1 MTVSFNPLK
10 ANGQL
15 FTHLPELDD
24 LELSLSNANAADV
37 LDALG
42 IEAAFSASP
51 WPLPCFKALLVVA
64 RRKRIGHASPA
75 IPLTETRE
83 PSSMVLIDCG
93 RDEGYIERKLA
104 LLSDLVNRAA
114 ELGATMSG
122 GAEARQSTRQRANLT
137 QRTHT
142 ILDTDRKTSR
152 RQLHS
157 THGLHFASR
166 YCTNYRGPCVW

>member
-1 MTVSFNPLK
+1 MTAPSTSSRPM
-10 ANGQL
+10 AN
-15 FTHLPELDD
+15 
-24 LELSLSNANAADV
+24 S
-37 LDALG
+37 
-42 IEAAFSASP
+42 SP
-51 WPLPCFKALLVVA
+51 TCPNSTTSSSPFPTPTPPTSWTPSGSKPPSPQAPGPPCFKALLVVA

-83 PSSMVLIDCG
+83 PGSMVLNRLRQG
-93 RDEGYIERKLA
+93 RRLH
-104 LLSDLVNRAA
+104 RAKACPSLRSREPRA

-122 GAEARQSTRQRANLT
+122 GAEAGQSTRQRANLT

-142 ILDTDRKTSR
+142 ILDTDRKTSW

>member
-24 LELSLSNANAADV
+24 VELSLSNANAADV

-42 IEAAFSASP
+42 IEDAFSASP

-83 PSSMVLIDCG
+83 PGSMLLIDCG

-114 ELGATMSG
+114 ELGATHIG
-122 GAEARQSTRQRANLT
+122 WG
-137 QRTHT
+137 
-142 ILDTDRKTSR
+142 
-152 RQLHS
+152 
-157 THGLHFASR
+157 
-166 YCTNYRGPCVW
+166 